1 MAKEL
6 WNGFEIEKF
15 EFQGREAVIVYP
27 EKPNGKLLLKTEYWD
42 AFPETEVELVKRG
55 YYDCYVKHNHRWATP
70 DEVTL
75 MADFVKFVAAKLG
88 IEAKCIPVGMSC
100 GGLYAARLA
109 QCYPELVSC
118 MYIDA
123 PVMNLISM
131 AGLGTLTAYVD
142 DVFWPEMVKAHGFT
156 KASIVTYRDSPI
168 DHMDVL
174 LKNNIPIIM
183 VYGEADTTVIYEEN
197 GKVLED
203 YYTNNGGI
211 LKVISKP
218 GCEHHPHGLEDP
230 TPVIEFIDKYC

>member
-1 MAKEL
+1 MEKEL

-27 EKPNGKLLLKTEYWD
+27 EKPNGKLLLKTEYWH
-42 AFPETEVELVKRG
+42 AFPETEVALVKHG
-55 YYDCYVKHNHRWATP
+55 YYDCYVKHNNRWATP

-88 IEAKCIPVGMSC
+88 IEPKCIPVGMSC

-131 AGLGTLTAYVD
+131 AGLGTLEAYVD
-142 DVFWPEMVKAHGFT
+142 IFWGEMVKAHGFT

-174 LKNNIPIIM
+174 LNNNIPIIM

-197 GKVLED
+197 GKILED
-203 YYTNNGGI
+203 YYTKNGGI

-230 TPVIEFIDKYC
+230 TPVVEFIDKYC

>member
-1 MAKEL
+1 MEKEL

-27 EKPNGKLLLKTEYWD
+27 EKPNGKLLLKTEYWH
-42 AFPETEVELVKRG
+42 AFPDTEVALVKRG
-55 YYDCYVKHNHRWATP
+55 YYDCYVKHNNRWATP

-75 MADFVKFVAAKLG
+75 MADFVKFVAAKLN

-109 QCYPELVSC
+109 ECYPELVSC

-131 AGLGTLTAYVD
+131 AGLGTLEAYVD
-142 DVFWPEMVKAHGFT
+142 TFWGELVKAHGFT

-197 GKVLED
+197 GKILED
-203 YYTNNGGI
+203 YYTKNGGI
-211 LKVISKP
+211 LKVIPKP
-218 GCEHHPHGLEDP
+218 GCEHHPHGLDDP
-230 TPVIEFIDKYC
+230 TPVIEFIDRYC